1 MAEPRLRAKRAWS
14 AAVAGATLALA
25 ASPTHAADELR
36 QTPLGAVR
44 GQSDGVVASFKG
56 VPYAAPPV
64 GDLRWKPPAP
74 QAPWAGVRTA
84 SAFAPACLQPSSPIA
99 FYRDDPAEQ
108 SEDCLYLNVWAPV
121 GASKAPV
128 IVWIHGG
135 SLMMGTA
142 STPHHDGRALAAK
155 GAVVVTINYR
165 LGVFGYL
172 AHPEL
177 TAESPQRASG
187 NYGTLDQVEA
197 LRWVRRN
204 IEAFGGDPDSVTVM
218 GESAGALSAAQLMAS
233 PLARGLFHR
242 VIAQSVYL
250 PAMPELT
257 AARFGIPAAEE
268 AGLAFGD
275 KTGDRRL
282 AALRGMD
289 AQALLAAAT
298 TQFYMPQGTIDGW
311 VHKGQLV
318 DVFERGEQAQTPLL
332 VGFNSG
338 EVRAFDGP
346 FGPPVPS
353 DADAYRAAVQARYC
367 GRAGDYLKLYPAERP
382 RDGAFDAARDAFY
395 GWAAMRL
402 ASDQAGRGG
411 AYLYYFD
418 HVYPAA
424 DERGL
429 GAFHASEVPFV
440 FGEVGPGATVPENW
454 PLPPTSAKD
463 VAVSEAMMDYWVG
476 FARSGRPQA
485 DGRADWPAFSVKARG
500 HMRFGDDGARAGA
513 HLLPGAFEFH
523 DSIVQSRR
531 RRGDMSWEMWNTGLA
546 APVAKDCGGT

>member
-1 MAEPRLRAKRAWS
+1 MAEPRLRARRALS

-25 ASPTHAADELR
+25 ATPTQAADVLR
-36 QTPLGAVR
+36 QTPLGALR
-44 GQSDGVVASFKG
+44 GQNDGVVESFKG

-64 GDLRWKPPAP
+64 GELRWKPPVA

-84 SAFAPACLQPSSPIA
+84 AAYSPACLQPSSPIA
-99 FYRDDPAEQ
+99 FYKDDPPSQ

-121 GASKAPV
+121 GAAKAPV

-135 SLMMGTA
+135 SLMLGTA
-142 STPHHDGRALAAK
+142 SSPHHDGRALAAK

-177 TAESPQRASG
+177 TAESAQGASG
-187 NYGTLDQVEA
+187 NYGTLDQIEA

-204 IEAFGGDPDSVTVM
+204 IEAFGGDPEAVTVM
-218 GESAGALSAAQLMAS
+218 GESAGALSAVQLMAS

-242 VIAQSVYL
+242 AIAQSVYL
-250 PAMPELT
+250 PAMPELK
-257 AARFGIPAAEE
+257 AARFAIPAAEE
-268 AGLAFGD
+268 AGLAFGE
-275 KTGDRRL
+275 KAGDGRL
-282 AALRGMD
+282 AALRTMP
-289 AQALLAAAT
+289 APALLAAAT
-298 TQFYMPQGTIDGW
+298 SQFYMPQGTIDGW

-318 DVFERGEQAQTPLL
+318 DVFERGEQAQVPLL

-346 FGPPVPS
+346 FGPPVPA

-367 GRAGDYLKLYPAERP
+367 GQAEQFLKLYPAERP

-395 GWAAMRL
+395 AWAAMRL

-418 HVYPAA
+418 HVYPSAA
-424 DERGL
+424 ERGL

-440 FGEVGPGATVPENW
+440 FGEVGAGATAPKNW
-454 PLPPTSAKD
+454 PAPPTRPQD
-463 VAVSEAMMDYWVG
+463 VAVSQAMMDYWIG
-476 FARSGRPQA
+476 FARAGRPQA
-485 DGRADWPAFSVKARG
+485 ADRAEWPAFSAGARG
-500 HMRFGDDGARAGA
+500 YMRFGDAGARAGA
-513 HLLPGAFEFH
+513 DLLPGVFEFH
-523 DSIVQSRR
+523 DGIVRSRR
-531 RRGDMSWEMWNTGLA
+531 RSGDASWEMWNTGLA
-546 APVAKDCGGT
+546 AQIQPGCR

>member
-1 MAEPRLRAKRAWS
+1 MADTCLRAKRAWS
-14 AAVAGATLALA
+14 AAVAGASLALA
-25 ASPTHAADELR
+25 ATPTHGADLLR
-36 QTPLGAVR
+36 QTPLGALR
-44 GQSDGVVASFKG
+44 GQSDGAVESYKG
-56 VPYAAPPV
+56 VPYATPPV
-64 GDLRWKPPAP
+64 GELRWKPPVA
-74 QAPWAGVRTA
+74 QTPWAGVRTA
-84 SAFAPACLQPSSPIA
+84 SGFAPACLQPSSPIA
-99 FYRDDPAEQ
+99 FYKDDPPSQ

-121 GASKAPV
+121 GARKAPV

-177 TAESPQRASG
+177 TAESAQGASG
-187 NYGTLDQVEA
+187 NYGTLDQIEA

-204 IEAFGGDPDSVTVM
+204 VEAFGGDPEAVTVM

-233 PLARGLFHR
+233 PLARGLFQR
-242 VIAQSVYL
+242 AIAQSVYL
-250 PAMPELT
+250 PAMPELK

-268 AGLAFGD
+268 AGQAFGE
-275 KTGDRRL
+275 KAGDGRL
-282 AALRGMD
+282 AALRAMP
-289 AQALLAAAT
+289 APALLAAAAS
-298 TQFYMPQGTIDGW
+298 QFFMPQGTIDGW

-318 DVFERGEQAQTPLL
+318 DVFERGEQAPVPLL

-346 FGPPVPS
+346 FGPPVPA
-353 DADAYRAAVQARYC
+353 DADAYRAAVRARYC
-367 GRAGDYLKLYPAERP
+367 EQSEEYLRLYPAERP

-395 GWAAMRL
+395 AWAAMRL
-402 ASDQAGRGG
+402 ASDQAGKGG

-418 HVYPAA
+418 HVYPSAA
-424 DERGL
+424 ERGL

-454 PLPPTSAKD
+454 PAPPSSARD
-463 VAVSEAMMDYWVG
+463 VAVSQAMMDYWVG
-476 FARSGRPQA
+476 FARTGRPQA
-485 DGRADWPAFSVKARG
+485 AGRADWPAFSAKARG
-500 HMRFGDDGARAGA
+500 YMRFGDDGAKAEGD
-513 HLLPGAFEFH
+513 LLPGVFEFL
-523 DSIVQSRR
+523 DDVVQSRR
-531 RRGDMSWEMWNTGLA
+531 RSGDASWEMWNTGLA
-546 APVAKDCGGT
+546 APVAKDCAGA